1 MQNKEQT
8 IFGEHLITREGRS
21 KLENELDYLWRIE
34 RRAVTQSI
42 TEAAAHGD
50 RSENAEYKEGK
61 RRLRE
66 IDRRIRFLRKRLDVL
81 QVVYYSPQQEGK
93 VFFGAWVELENEA
106 EEIVHYRI
114 VGTDEFDPHI
124 NAISIKSP
132 MARALL
138 GKSVDNEIIVSTP
151 EGKKEWIINAIQYKS
166 FD

>member
-1 MQNKEQT
+1 MKSGAN
-8 IFGEHLITREGRS
+8 LITREGRS

-34 RRAVTQSI
+34 RRAVTQSV

-66 IDRRIRFLRKRLDVL
+66 IDRRIRFLRKRLEVL

-93 VFFGAWVELENEA
+93 VFFGAWVELENE
-106 EEIVHYRI
+106 EGKIVQYRI
-114 VGTDEFDPHI
+114 VGSDEFDPHK
-124 NAISIKSP
+124 NAISINSP
-132 MARALL
+132 MAKALI
-138 GKSVDNEIIVSTP
+138 GKSVDDETIVNTP
-151 EGKKEWIINAIQYKS
+151 DGIKEWFINAIQYKP

>member
-1 MQNKEQT
+1 MKSGAN
-8 IFGEHLITREGRS
+8 LITREGRS

-34 RRAVTQSI
+34 RRAVTQSV

-66 IDRRIRFLRKRLDVL
+66 IDRRIRFLRKRLEVL

-93 VFFGAWVELENEA
+93 VFFGAWVELENE
-106 EEIVHYRI
+106 EGKVVQYRI
-114 VGTDEFDPHI
+114 VGSEEFDPHK
-124 NAISIKSP
+124 NAISINSP
-132 MARALL
+132 MAKALI
-138 GKSVDNEIIVSTP
+138 GKSVDDEIIVNTP
-151 EGKKEWIINAIQYKS
+151 DGIKEWFINAVQYKP